1 MVQTMRKPKTSLR
14 QMNNIEVLLERL
26 RSLQIMNKA
35 SEKTY
40 KQSNEEMFV
49 VQVPATMND
58 NTQAIILKS
67 IISDLGWFDEDW
79 TKFEDW

>member
-1 MVQTMRKPKTSLR
+1 MRKPKTSLR

-49 VQVPATMND
+49 VQVPAKMND